1 MSTASPGLSTGR
13 VQAAPAVTDRSGRPW
28 PSPRPFGSRARP
40 PFGPDASMLIIAVS
54 LAVGLLGVLATRASL
69 VRLVEREAGT
79 DPHLPWAL
87 GFVGLLPA
95 WLITFVALL
104 GSSPAPRL
112 PVWSAAAWIT
122 SSSAALVG
130 AIVTEALVRR
140 ASESV
145 GRPPSTY
152 WAYGLAALLPAWL
165 ISILG
170 NVVR

>member
-1 MSTASPGLSTGR
+1 
-13 VQAAPAVTDRSGRPW
+13 
-28 PSPRPFGSRARP
+28 
-40 PFGPDASMLIIAVS
+40 MLIIAVS
-54 LAVGLLGVLATRASL
+54 LVVGLFGVLGTRASL
-69 VRLVEREAGT
+69 VRLVERGAAT

-95 WLITFVALL
+95 WLITFIALL

-145 GRPPSTY
+145 GRPLSTY

-170 NVVR
+170 NVLR